1 MFDFIAGIKSVHKGG
16 YGVYVSTSAG
26 TKFIDT
32 KILVRSSESSLLM
45 GMGAGGGGVSD
56 LVVWRNT
63 DRSVEENRPEEGQS
77 RIFMLFLIQKS
88 VSYQILFTGSKKYRP

>member
-45 GMGAGGGGVSD
+45 GMGAGGGG
-56 LVVWRNT
+56 LRPG
-63 DRSVEENRPEEGQS
+63 SVEEHRPQCGG
-77 RIFMLFLIQKS
+77 KP
-88 VSYQILFTGSKKYRP
+88 T